1 MKDKLKEEPLSIK
14 PVQKQTAAGQ
24 RTRFKAYVVVG
35 DGEGHIGVGWKTS
48 KDVQGAIKGAVTH
61 AKLNIIPVRRG

>member
-1 MKDKLKEEPLSIK
+1 MKEKLKEEPLSIK

-35 DGEGHIGVGWKTS
+35 DMEGHIGVGWKTA

-61 AKLNIIPVRRG
+61 AKLNIVPVRRG